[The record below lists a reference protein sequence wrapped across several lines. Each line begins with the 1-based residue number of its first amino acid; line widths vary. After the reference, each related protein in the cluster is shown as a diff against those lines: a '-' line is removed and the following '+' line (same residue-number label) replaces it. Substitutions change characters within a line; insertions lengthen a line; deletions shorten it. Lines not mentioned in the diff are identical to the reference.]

1 MRTRRRRVEERP
13 GGDLR
18 EVAMAYD
25 IVIKNGMVVDGS
37 GRQPVHADVAIQGE
51 RIAAVG
57 RITEAAKRTIDAE
70 GHIVTPGFVD
80 LHTHLDAQIF
90 WDPIASS
97 SCWHGVTS
105 VVMGNCGVTFA
116 PCKPQDRA
124 YLAHLME
131 SVEDIPA
138 ATIMAGMPWQW
149 ETYGEYLKALDA
161 LPKGVNVGGLVGHCA
176 VRYWAMGPKSLQNEP
191 ANPEEIARMHDI
203 VEEAIAGGALGFST
217 SRTILHRTPEGQPV
231 PGTFAEIDELL
242 GICRALGKLGRG
254 VVEAAPGIDS
264 GRPEDLRREVRWM
277 TEVSLETGRPV
288 TFGLAQSRPYPTV
301 YAQLLDHIRDTAS
314 RGAKI
319 YAQSTARGIGVL
331 FGFANRT
338 PFDRAPSWRAL
349 RTLSLSEKVA
359 RLRDPEYRVAMVQE
373 ALADP
378 PPIDFSQIFLLP
390 EKEARYDHRAD
401 ESLTAHAKRRGVSPA
416 EAFILLSAER
426 DGKALF
432 NYPFLNQSFDAVQ
445 EMLDHPQV
453 VIGLGDSGAHVGQI
467 MDSSLPTY
475 FLKYWV
481 KERRH
486 FTLEQAICKLTH
498 EPARLFGI
506 EDRGLVREGLYADLN
521 VIDFDHLQLPPP
533 SFVQDLP
540 AGAGRYVQ
548 QSSGYSVTLVNG
560 QPFMEGT
567 KHTGAF
573 AGRVLRSA

>member
-1 MRTRRRRVEERP
+1 
-13 GGDLR
+13 
-18 EVAMAYD
+18 MAYD
-25 IVIKNGMVVDGS
+25 IVIKNGTVVDGT
-37 GRQPVHADVAIQGE
+37 GRQPYRADVAVQGD
-51 RIAAVG
+51 RIAAIG
-57 RITEAAKRTIDAE
+57 KITDTAKRTIDAQ

-116 PCKPQDRA
+116 PCKPQDRE

-176 VRYWAMGPKSLQNEP
+176 VRYWAMGPKSLENGP
-191 ANPEEIARMHDI
+191 ASSEEIARMHDI
-203 VEEAIAGGALGFST
+203 VEEAIAGGALGCST

-231 PGTFAEIDELL
+231 PGTFAELGELM
-242 GICRALGKLGRG
+242 GICRALGKLRRG

-264 GRPEDLRREVRWM
+264 GSSADLQREVRWM
-277 TEVSLETGRPV
+277 TDVSLETGRPV
-288 TFGLAQSRPYPTV
+288 TLGLAQSRPYPTM
-301 YAQLLDHIRDTAS
+301 YAQLLESIRESAN

-319 YAQSTARGIGVL
+319 YAQSTTRGIGVL
-331 FGFANRT
+331 FGFVNRT

-349 RTLSLSEKVA
+349 RTLRPEEKVA
-359 RLRDPEYRVAMVQE
+359 KLRDPEYRATMIRE
-373 ALADP
+373 ALDDP

-390 EKEARYDHRAD
+390 DGEARYDHRPD
-401 ESLTAHAKRRGVSPA
+401 ESLQAHARRLGVSPA
-416 EAFILLSAER
+416 EAFIVLSLEKE
-426 DGKALF
+426 GKALF
-432 NYPFLNQSFDAVQ
+432 NYPFLNPQFAAV
-445 EMLDHPQV
+445 EKMLDHPQV
-453 VIGLGDSGAHVGQI
+453 VIGLGDSGAHCGQI

-481 KERRH
+481 QERQH
-486 FTLEQAICKLTH
+486 FTVAQAIRKLTS

-506 EDRGLVREGLYADLN
+506 EDRGVIRQGAYADLN
-521 VIDFDHLQLPPP
+521 VIDYDQLRLPPP
-533 SFVQDLP
+533 TFVYDLP
-540 AGAGRYVQ
+540 AGGGRYIQ
-548 QSSGYSVTLVNG
+548 KSSGYKYTLVNG
-560 QPFMEGT
+560 QVFMEGLE
-567 KHTGAF
+567 HTGAF